1 MTESTAIVLAQRI
14 GWLRQM
20 RRDTYAVAQEWVGLS
35 CTAKQIDSKGAI
47 AAEEWLA
54 GPMSV
59 LRHLGLLQKTLEH
72 LLKTDS
78 PLLNDDELERRSDS
92 WVANVFPRG
101 WVDPLLFSGYRAEIR
116 FLKKESPSSIRDNMA
131 RSYFEDN
138 GEWVGCCVVLG
149 AGNVSSI
156 GLQDVLNK
164 VFCENYKCVLKLN
177 PVNDYL
183 GEIYEQ
189 AFRVLIDAKVL
200 EIVHGGAEVGAR
212 LVHDVATTAVH
223 ITGSSRVHDAIVHG
237 DPPLDKP
244 ITSELG
250 CVTPI
255 MIVPGKW
262 SQRQLRYQAVN
273 VASMLVNNA
282 SFNCNAAK
290 VLVTAKGWPQRKVF
304 LDALRCVL
312 AKTETRF
319 AYYPGA
325 EQRHADF
332 CAVYPDAVVSSDSV
346 PQGHLP
352 WVLASGLDANVATQ
366 IAFTDEAWCGVLA
379 EVPLAVET
387 PADFLSS
394 APEFCNQHLFGNL
407 SCGIIIDAATRRSVS
422 DAYEHAIDQLR
433 YGAVAVNAWPAV
445 VYALGVTPWGA
456 YPENTLGA
464 ISSGLGFVHN
474 TRMFDGIE
482 KCVLEAPFRSMIYPP
497 WMVDH
502 QRPLA
507 VAKAFTWLE
516 AYRY

>member
-1 MTESTAIVLAQRI
+1 MECTAGVLAQRI
-14 GWLRQM
+14 DWLRQM
-20 RRDTYAVAQEWVGLS
+20 RRDTYAVAQEWVVAG
-35 CTAKQIDSKGAI
+35 CAAKQIDSKSAI
-47 AAEEWLA
+47 ASEEWLA
-54 GPMSV
+54 GPTSV

-72 LLKTDS
+72 LLKTDA
-78 PLLNDDELERRSDS
+78 PLLNDDELEQRSGS
-92 WVANVFPRG
+92 WVAKVFPRG
-101 WVDPLLFSGYRAEIR
+101 WLDPLLFSGYRAEIR
-116 FLKKESPSSIRDNMA
+116 FLKNESPSSIRANMA
-131 RSYFEDN
+131 RNYFEDN
-138 GEWVGCCVVLG
+138 GEWAGRCVVLG

-189 AFRVLIDAKVL
+189 AFRVLIEAEVL

-212 LVHDVATTAVH
+212 LVHDAETTAVH

-255 MIVPGKW
+255 MIVPGEW
-262 SQRQLRYQAVN
+262 SQRQLRDQAVN

-290 VLVTAKGWPQRKVF
+290 VLVTAKGWPQRKDF
-304 LDALRCVL
+304 LDALRYVL

-332 CAVYPDAVVSSDSV
+332 CAAYPDAVVSPDGV

-352 WVLASGLDANVATQ
+352 WVLASGLDAKVVTQ

-394 APEFCNQHLFGNL
+394 ATEFCNQHLFGNL
-407 SCGIIIDAATRRSVS
+407 SCGIIIDEATRKSVG
-422 DAYEHAIDQLR
+422 DAYEQAINELR
-433 YGAVAVNAWPAV
+433 YGAVAVNVWPAV

-456 YPENTLGA
+456 YPENSLEN
-464 ISSGLGFVHN
+464 ISSGIGFVHN
-474 TRMFDGIE
+474 TRMFEGIE
-482 KCVLEAPFRSMIYPP
+482 KCVLEAPFRPVIHPP
-497 WMVDH
+497 WMVNNKH
-502 QRPLA
+502 RLA

-516 AYRY
+516 ARRY